1 MLPVLSAKRSEPNRT
16 RNASPQNNQPTHID
30 SMATKLFVGNIDYN
44 VTENDLQDHFA
55 KAGTVV
61 SVNIV
66 QDRTTGKSRGF
77 GFVEMATGASQGW
90 RWRRGRGRGRLPR
103 WRWQPR
109 GLPRTA
115 LSAQLEDADFGGGP
129 SSVLLGRLV
138 SGERHAVGLRRIAHC
153 PLLMAQTN
161 LPGFKISRG
170 SRAFFTCRCS

>member
-77 GFVEMATGASQGW
+77 GFVEMATPEQAQKAIAELHQKELGGRRLTVNEARPMEERPRGGGGGGGGGGYRGGGGSRGDY
-90 RWRRGRGRGRLPR
+90 RGR
-103 WRWQPR
+103 
-109 GLPRTA
+109 
-115 LSAQLEDADFGGGP
+115 
-129 SSVLLGRLV
+129 
-138 SGERHAVGLRRIAHC
+138 H
-153 PLLMAQTN
+153 
-161 LPGFKISRG
+161 
-170 SRAFFTCRCS
+170 